1 MAQCV
6 IVATLVQEI
15 HACNAD
21 TPNRFHRNR
30 GARGACDG
38 SVSSTLRPMS
48 GDDAVERRS
57 GRCRGRPRCW
67 TALRDFSRLV
77 GENVQLVH
85 TDEAV
90 AENVPAHGGP
100 LVDALAAGEST
111 GHMSTNSSCCV
122 TGCVNP
128 CVRFAWESSALIL
141 WGGDVI

>member
-1 MAQCV
+1 MPSNAETRLLETKWPLLHTHERTLSEPATEVVLGGQARHTV
-6 IVATLVQEI
+6 LSVALY
-15 HACNAD
+15 
-21 TPNRFHRNR
+21 
-30 GARGACDG
+30 
-38 SVSSTLRPMS
+38 
-48 GDDAVERRS
+48 
-57 GRCRGRPRCW
+57 
-67 TALRDFSRLV
+67 V
-77 GENVQLVH
+77 GENVLIGQLVH

-90 AENVPAHGGP
+90 AENVPAPGGP